1 MSWLKK
7 IVSTIGGQ
15 KIEKTAEA
23 VLEAMPTVQ
32 CATAA
37 SAAVAEAPS
46 NSDDEAADEGT
57 KQRRYFVKKG
67 LFVDNEEERAAAH
80 KVVQTASEEVPD
92 KRPVGL
98 KELFPKLS
106 LR

>member
-15 KIEKTAEA
+15 SVEKTTDAL
-23 VLEAMPTVQ
+23 LEAMPTAE
-32 CATAA
+32 CLT
-37 SAAVAEAPS
+37 VAPAPVAQAPS
-46 NSDDEAADEGT
+46 QPDSETADEGPGT

-80 KVVQTASEEVPD
+80 KVEASEEIPD
-92 KRPVGL
+92 RHPVDL
-98 KELFPKLS
+98 KTLFPKLS

>member
-15 KIEKTAEA
+15 KVEKTAEA
-23 VLEAMPTVQ
+23 VLEAMPTMQ
-32 CATAA
+32 CATVAPA
-37 SAAVAEAPS
+37 RAAEAPGQP
-46 NSDDEAADEGT
+46 DGEAADEGP

-80 KVVQTASEEVPD
+80 KVQTSSEEIPD
-92 KRPVGL
+92 QRPAGL